1 MNMQMSE
8 MVPRD
13 ADAVQ
18 KWDCDVVLR
27 QMVSSCEQR
36 QRSGEP
42 LQAFQGK
49 NASTERSEC
58 KDREAGRKN
67 SEKCIIFTL
76 FPGRNETRTN
86 SRFRGPCHFLVLE
99 VRRVHMTG
107 SYL

>member
-1 MNMQMSE
+1 MQMSE
-8 MVPRD
+8 MVPWD

-76 FPGRNETRTN
+76 FPAEMKLGQTQDFVDHAI
-86 SRFRGPCHFLVLE
+86 SLCLK
-99 VRRVHMTG
+99 
-107 SYL
+107 